1 MSSISLND
9 KTYMSVI
16 VSALKQLVG
25 RTFPN
30 PPVASIVVESNNN
43 FTTNKIV
50 SHGFT
55 SFSGRPHAEFN
66 AIKGVKFTKNKKY
79 TLYSTLEPCCH
90 QGRGESCVSQIIKKK
105 FIKRV
110 VFSISDPDKRVNGQ
124 GKKELLNNN
133 IEVQDGFLTNEVKEI
148 YKGYFFNRILKRPR
162 IFLKLATSIDGYI
175 SKKNRRTNITGTR
188 PNNFTQI
195 LRSKMDAIL
204 VGSKTVKIDNC
215 KLITK
220 PKGLQ
225 KFSPIRVILNKK
237 LDLDI
242 SLRIFKNC
250 KKFRTII
257 FTSIS
262 NEKKISFFSKLGIEV
277 ISIKKDKYN
286 LKNILERLS
295 SLGVCNLLVEG
306 GAKIFTSFLKE
317 KLFDDLY
324 IYRSSF
330 FIGNQGLNATGEE
343 KFDLSKI
350 KLLKK
355 KIMLMG
361 DDTLEIFTKKNN

>member
-1 MSSISLND
+1 
-9 KTYMSVI
+9 
-16 VSALKQLVG
+16 
-25 RTFPN
+25 
-30 PPVASIVVESNNN
+30 
-43 FTTNKIV
+43 
-50 SHGFT
+50 
-55 SFSGRPHAEFN
+55 
-66 AIKGVKFTKNKKY
+66 
-79 TLYSTLEPCCH
+79 
-90 QGRGESCVSQIIKKK
+90 
-105 FIKRV
+105 
-110 VFSISDPDKRVNGQ
+110 
-124 GKKELLNNN
+124 
-133 IEVQDGFLTNEVKEI
+133 
-148 YKGYFFNRILKRPR
+148 
-162 IFLKLATSIDGYI
+162 
-175 SKKNRRTNITGTR
+175 
-188 PNNFTQI
+188 
-195 LRSKMDAIL
+195 MDAIL
-204 VGSKTVKIDNC
+204 VGSETVKIDNC

-237 LDLDI
+237 LDLDT